1 MRHRVAGRK
10 LSRHTQHRE
19 LMFRNMLVS
28 LLEHERIKTTLAKG
42 KELRSWAD
50 KMISLGK
57 KGTLHARRQAFA
69 LLRNEGIVKKL
80 FDQIAP
86 KLKDREGGYTR
97 VYKLGWR
104 HGDAA
109 PLSLVELVTF
119 AHPEEKKKS
128 TITKAKEALGKVTPK
143 KKEKVETKEKVEEK
157 GKGKGKGKENEK
169 EKEKGKEKKEK
180 KVKKEEKE
188 APKAKKEKPKKKA
201 SAEKTKEKTKS
212 K

>member
-28 LLEHERIKTTLAKG
+28 LLQYERIKTTLAKG
-42 KELRSWAD
+42 KELRNWAD
-50 KMISLGK
+50 RIISLGK
-57 KGTLHARRQAFA
+57 RGTLHARRQAFA
-69 LLRNEGIVKKL
+69 LLRHEGIVKKL
-80 FDQIAP
+80 FDEIAP
-86 KLKDREGGYTR
+86 KFKDREGGYTR

-104 HGDAA
+104 QGDGA

-128 TITKAKEALGKVTPK
+128 TIKKAKEVLEKVTPK
-143 KKEKVETKEKVEEK
+143 KKGKEEK
-157 GKGKGKGKENEK
+157 K
-169 EKEKGKEKKEK
+169 EKEKGKEKEKKEK
-180 KVKKEEKE
+180 KAKREEKE
-188 APKAKKEKPKKKA
+188 TPKGKKEKPKKK
-201 SAEKTKEKTKS
+201 SSEGKS

>member
-28 LLEHERIKTTLAKG
+28 LLQYERIKTTLAKG

-57 KGTLHARRQAFA
+57 QGTLHARRRAFA
-69 LLRNEGIVKKL
+69 LLRDKGIVKKL
-80 FDQIAP
+80 FDEIAP
-86 KLKDREGGYTR
+86 KFKDRQGGYTR

-104 HGDAA
+104 QGDGA
-109 PLSLVELVTF
+109 PLSLVELVTY
-119 AHPEEKKKS
+119 AVPEEKKKS
-128 TITKAKEALGKVTPK
+128 TLKKAKEVLEKVTPK
-143 KKEKVETKEKVEEK
+143 KKEKEEK
-157 GKGKGKGKENEK
+157 KEK
-169 EKEKGKEKKEK
+169 EKEKGKEKEKKEK

-188 APKAKKEKPKKKA
+188 IPKEKKEKPKKK
-201 SAEKTKEKTKS
+201 SPEGKS

>member
-10 LSRHTQHRE
+10 LSRTTQHRE

-28 LLEHERIKTTLAKG
+28 LLQHERIKTTLAKG

-50 KMISLGK
+50 KIITLGK

-69 LLRNEGIVKKL
+69 LLRDEGIVKKL
-80 FDQIAP
+80 FDEIAP

-97 VYKLGWR
+97 IYKMGWR
-104 HGDAA
+104 HGDGA

-119 AHPEEKKKS
+119 SSPEEKKKS
-128 TITKAKEALGKVTPK
+128 PVKKAKEVLEKVTPK
-143 KKEKVETKEKVEEK
+143 KKGKEEKKEKRAEEKEK
-157 GKGKGKGKENEK
+157 GKGKPKE
-169 EKEKGKEKKEK
+169 KEKKEK

-188 APKAKKEKPKKKA
+188 APKEKKEKPK
-201 SAEKTKEKTKS
+201 EKSS

>member
-28 LLEHERIKTTLAKG
+28 LLQHERIKTTLAKG

-50 KMISLGK
+50 RIISLGK
-57 KGTLHARRQAFA
+57 QGTLHARRRAFA
-69 LLRNEGIVKKL
+69 LLRDKGIVKKL
-80 FDQIAP
+80 FDEIAP
-86 KLKDREGGYTR
+86 KFKDRAGGYTR

-109 PLSLVELVTF
+109 PLSLVELVTY
-119 AHPEEKKKS
+119 APPEEKKKS
-128 TITKAKEALGKVTPK
+128 TITKAKEALGKVAPK
-143 KKEKVETKEKVEEK
+143 KKEKVEKK
-157 GKGKGKGKENEK
+157 EK

-188 APKAKKEKPKKKA
+188 APKEKKEKPKKKA
-201 SAEKTKEKTKS
+201 STEKSKEKS

>member
-10 LSRHTQHRE
+10 FSRHTQHRE

-50 KMISLGK
+50 RIITLGK
-57 KGTLHARRQAFA
+57 RGTLHARRRAFA
-69 LLRNEGIVKKL
+69 LLRDKGIVKKL
-80 FDQIAP
+80 FDEIAP
-86 KLKDREGGYTR
+86 KFKDRAGGYTR

-104 HGDAA
+104 QGDAA

-119 AHPEEKKKS
+119 THPEEKKKS
-128 TITKAKEALGKVTPK
+128 TITTKAKEVLEKVTPK
-143 KKEKVETKEKVEEK
+143 KKEKVEKKEKVKEK
-157 GKGKGKGKENEK
+157 PK
-169 EKEKGKEKKEK
+169 EKEKEKKEK

-188 APKAKKEKPKKKA
+188 APKEKKTKPKKKN
-201 SAEKTKEKTKS
+201 SEKS

>member
-10 LSRHTQHRE
+10 LSRHTKHRE

-28 LLEHERIKTTLAKG
+28 LLQHERIKTTLAKG

-57 KGTLHARRQAFA
+57 QGTLHARRQAFA

-80 FDQIAP
+80 FDVIAP

-97 VYKLGWR
+97 VFKLGWR

-128 TITKAKEALGKVTPK
+128 TITKAKEVLEKVTPK
-143 KKEKVETKEKVEEK
+143 KKEKVE
-157 GKGKGKGKENEK
+157 
-169 EKEKGKEKKEK
+169 KK
-180 KVKKEEKE
+180 
-188 APKAKKEKPKKKA
+188 
-201 SAEKTKEKTKS
+201 
-212 K
+212 

>member
-28 LLEHERIKTTLAKG
+28 LLQHERIKTTLAKG

-57 KGTLHARRQAFA
+57 KGTLHARRRAFS
-69 LLRNEGIVKKL
+69 LLRDKGIVKKL
-80 FDQIAP
+80 FDEIAP
-86 KLKDREGGYTR
+86 KLKDRQGGYTR

-104 HGDAA
+104 QGDAA

-128 TITKAKEALGKVTPK
+128 TIAKAKEVLGKVTPK
-143 KKEKVETKEKVEEK
+143 KKEKVEKKEKD
-157 GKGKGKGKENEK
+157 K
-169 EKEKGKEKKEK
+169 EKPKEKPKEKAKEEKKEK
-180 KVKKEEKE
+180 KVKKVEKE
-188 APKAKKEKPKKKA
+188 APKEKKAKPKKK
-201 SAEKTKEKTKS
+201 SSEEKS